1 MSNIKQSLDNLQI
14 NFDNFVDKFYS
25 NVSNEKIM
33 LEINIDQT
41 YDQSIDQSFDKLFNM
56 SDFSSTTIY
65 DIHHMLLDL
74 IIQGISILNLDIIN
88 NFDKSLVQLQKYFAN
103 INIKIN
109 ICNWTKK
116 DLIEDYSNYDNRYIK
131 FEDPSN
137 MIINGAHQIVKDLK
151 LIKSFF
157 LIDTNNNFSIGFEHM
172 IF

>member
-1 MSNIKQSLDNLQI
+1 MSDNSQV
-14 NFDNFVDKFYS
+14 NFDNFVNKFYS
-25 NVSNEKIM
+25 NKSNNKIM
-33 LEINIDQT
+33 LEINI
-41 YDQSIDQSFDKLFNM
+41 
-56 SDFSSTTIY
+56 SDNTSTTIY
-65 DIHHMLLDL
+65 DIHQMLLDL

-88 NFDKSLVQLQKYFAN
+88 NFDKSLDQLQKYFAN